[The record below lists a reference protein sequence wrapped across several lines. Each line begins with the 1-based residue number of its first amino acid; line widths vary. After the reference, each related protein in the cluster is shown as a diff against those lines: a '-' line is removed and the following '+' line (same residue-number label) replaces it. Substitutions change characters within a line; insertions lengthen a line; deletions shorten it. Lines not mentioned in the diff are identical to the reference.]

1 MDRDEGIEGE
11 SARRLA
17 DNGVEAE
24 PLGAAVSGDD
34 AGRRRTGV
42 EPRERRVSAVAGLS
56 ALVVLAC
63 ALSLAGLWLRGGWS
77 GGVQPVANVSTPPG
91 GSGLIGCWGGQPG
104 FSPNLL
110 DTAQPS
116 AETADTPPA
125 AALRALLASPYSGMP
140 TAGWILVS
148 ESSSQTVFIHVG
160 TMADG
165 NVEVTVVPGA
175 PGPGGI
181 GADGWS
187 AGGYGSCMLYSV
199 PPTGYGVATWTLDPA
214 VPYVAGGTELHI
226 LVTDMACHSFETA
239 DGRIAPNVEYRND
252 TVIVTLAVRSLEGA
266 QACPGTAPTPYV
278 LHLDQPVGGRNLV
291 DGGPWPVQTIA
302 AGGQVVI
309 PPTPTPEPSNWHMPM
324 DCTGEADGA
333 GSFKA
338 ASMSATFDVYCAA
351 LPAGWQRQAMTG
363 DSMGS
368 KVVTAT
374 YRGPNGEI
382 FELSEGDLCGGLQS
396 ACAPGGSDLGK
407 AMFGDREGQ
416 LVAGP
421 SGADYALYVDAGQS
435 PSWMATGTGMSQDTF
450 KALTAAVIVVGK

>member
-1 MDRDEGIEGE
+1 
-11 SARRLA
+11 
-17 DNGVEAE
+17 
-24 PLGAAVSGDD
+24 
-34 AGRRRTGV
+34 
-42 EPRERRVSAVAGLS
+42 
-56 ALVVLAC
+56 
-63 ALSLAGLWLRGGWS
+63 
-77 GGVQPVANVSTPPG
+77 
-91 GSGLIGCWGGQPG
+91 
-104 FSPNLL
+104 
-110 DTAQPS
+110 
-116 AETADTPPA
+116 
-125 AALRALLASPYSGMP
+125 
-140 TAGWILVS
+140 
-148 ESSSQTVFIHVG
+148 
-160 TMADG
+160 
-165 NVEVTVVPGA
+165 
-175 PGPGGI
+175 
-181 GADGWS
+181 
-187 AGGYGSCMLYSV
+187 
-199 PPTGYGVATWTLDPA
+199 
-214 VPYVAGGTELHI
+214 
-226 LVTDMACHSFETA
+226 
-239 DGRIAPNVEYRND
+239 
-252 TVIVTLAVRSLEGA
+252 
-266 QACPGTAPTPYV
+266 V